1 MMNRFVVLLAL
12 LIAAAVAAGCNT
24 VEGFGKDVKA
34 AGGGIEKAAEKTKPY

>member
-1 MMNRFVVLLAL
+1 MLKRFAALFAIASLA
-12 LIAAAVAAGCNT
+12 AFAAGCNT